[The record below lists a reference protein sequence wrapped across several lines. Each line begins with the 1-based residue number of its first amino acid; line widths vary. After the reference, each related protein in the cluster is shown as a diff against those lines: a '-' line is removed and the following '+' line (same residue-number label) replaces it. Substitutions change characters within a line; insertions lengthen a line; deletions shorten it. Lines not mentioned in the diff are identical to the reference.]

1 MNDLLAI
8 DSNNS
13 TKNPQAGVDGED
25 KKKRKKTDVRKN
37 KKKSG
42 QAQQQPNPTYQKKKS
57 MSKSPQRENV
67 EVLVQPES
75 IRDPDIVKKQQQQR

>member
-13 TKNPQAGVDGED
+13 TKHAQTGVDGDE

-42 QAQQQPNPTYQKKKS
+42 
-57 MSKSPQRENV
+57 
-67 EVLVQPES
+67 
-75 IRDPDIVKKQQQQR
+75 

>member
-13 TKNPQAGVDGED
+13 TKNSQAGVDGED

-42 QAQQQPNPTYQKKKS
+42 
-57 MSKSPQRENV
+57 
-67 EVLVQPES
+67 
-75 IRDPDIVKKQQQQR
+75 